1 MSSSHQQ
8 QQQQQ
13 LFLSFLLPF
22 VVLAIISGADAD
34 VGTAA
39 YYRSPYTPTECYRDD
54 PSQLPPGK
62 LFAAA
67 GGDLWNNGAA
77 CGRVYAVRCDAGS
90 PSVPSSCGSDGLIQ
104 VKIID
109 NALSANSSAA
119 AYKQSVTGATLVLSE
134 EAFFLIAKPFADSVA
149 IEFQ

>member
-1 MSSSHQQ
+1 MPSVRRP
-8 QQQQQ
+8 
-13 LFLSFLLPF
+13 LCLLAS
-22 VVLAIISGADAD
+22 VVWATVAVSGAAVD
-34 VGTAA
+34 VA
-39 YYRSPYTPTECYRDD
+39 TECYRDD
-54 PSQLPPGK
+54 PSQLPPGN

-77 CGRVYAVRCDAGS
+77 CGRVYAVRCVAAS

-119 AYKQSVTGATLVLSE
+119 AHKQSVTGATLVLSE
-134 EAFFLIAKPFADSVA
+134 EAFVLIAKPFADSVA